1 MAENGYIIEHWEK
14 FFSPFFAFP
23 HEAKLRGGEVKIFKT
38 ENEFLEFL
46 ILNPEVSYMWAD
58 HHQLLVTANHYN
70 TVVQVLTINENGEG
84 SLLQETIRPNPVLS
98 PYSLLP
104 QTRSDGEAVD
114 IPEVWLTYTGGNH
127 YEALLKDDHPLITE
141 GSLKEREMLHKSNQP
156 DDVKEINQSNVTENL
171 CDKCQF
177 SFSSKA
183 ALVKHSETSGHSQE
197 VKIVRESK
205 IACDST
211 NLVTELLD
219 FELTEAQDGN
229 DLKEERIAHKNTKK
243 AMKSLEDELSKCKSE
258 LRIVKEEKERLKIEN
273 RDIKHVQELSR
284 RQDKIKETILICDI
298 CEYPFKTQ
306 ENLNSHKEKHKNET
320 EEGET
325 NQTCGICSTEFS
337 SNNEFRNHIKIKH
350 ITQFNCENCD
360 FQGSSKI
367 ILTKH
372 LNLKHR
378 NKEDQENGTLIC
390 SNCKDQFSSLWNLNN
405 HMRDTHTKTQVFQ
418 LV

>member
-1 MAENGYIIEHWEK
+1 MTNIMKDLSFKLEDMDIEESVEINKEKERKLRSEMMDQKVAEITRKREEEERQECERRRIVEGKRKEEEEARKMQIIKDRRKKINETKKIKQNEAVQQNKQKIDQLKEDELKKRGITKLPEKFNDLVGEYKNRLKNAGDGSCQATAKAAILLQDPSRGPELAMAKNGYIIEHWEK

-46 ILNPEVSYMWAD
+46 ILNPKVSYMWAD
-58 HHQLLVTANHYN
+58 HHQLLVTANQYN

-183 ALVKHSETSGHSQE
+183 ALVKHSETSGHSQG

-229 DLKEERIAHKNTKK
+229 DLKEERIAHKDTKK
-243 AMKSLEDELSKCKSE
+243 SY
-258 LRIVKEEKERLKIEN
+258 EK
-273 RDIKHVQELSR
+273 
-284 RQDKIKETILICDI
+284 
-298 CEYPFKTQ
+298 P
-306 ENLNSHKEKHKNET
+306 
-320 EEGET
+320 
-325 NQTCGICSTEFS
+325 
-337 SNNEFRNHIKIKH
+337 
-350 ITQFNCENCD
+350 
-360 FQGSSKI
+360 
-367 ILTKH
+367 
-372 LNLKHR
+372 
-378 NKEDQENGTLIC
+378 
-390 SNCKDQFSSLWNLNN
+390 
-405 HMRDTHTKTQVFQ
+405 
-418 LV
+418 